1 MDKAKALLIIA
12 VVVLSVALVGTLI
25 LAGMQRSVKEY
36 GSADVSFSIGSVHA
50 TITMYRNG
58 VKVFEQY
65 HAGAVTK
72 LGLNTTFAKLVGNSA
87 FYNITTTLLN
97 VTYIS
102 IGNKGT
108 LDTDSTVLPEEWN
121 RTSATVHDATY
132 NSCNWTA
139 VFYPGAGPY
148 TADCIGLNYE
158 SGIGKDSNLFAYDTF
173 AEVTGID
180 TTFTITVE
188 FKVSAS

>member
-1 MDKAKALLIIA
+1 LIIA

-25 LAGMQRSVKEY
+25 LSGMQHSVKEY
-36 GSADVSFSIGSVHA
+36 GSAAVSFSIGSVHA

-65 HAGAVTK
+65 HAGAPTK
-72 LGLNTTFAKLVGNSA
+72 LGLNTTFAKLLGVSA
-87 FYNITTTLLN
+87 SYNMTVYNLN

-108 LDTDSTVLPEEWN
+108 IDADSTVLPAEWN
-121 RTSATVHDATY
+121 RTLATPHDATY

-139 VFYPGAGPY
+139 VFYPNTGPY
-148 TADCIGLNYE
+148 TADCIGLNLE
-158 SGIGKDSNLFAYDTF
+158 SGIGINDLMFYDTF